1 MAGFSTALATVA
13 LSGIGDKTFLAA
25 IALAARHRARWVFTG
40 SVSALTIG
48 AGIWIAT
55 GVWLQTVVAI
65 ETIQLV
71 AGITFIIFGINALFD
86 TFKRHKTDL
95 QAKNREEKFLNTA
108 LSANAV
114 IRNSFTTTFLAEF
127 GDKTQLALLGLAAVP
142 NLSAMS
148 IFSGAVTAN
157 ILLAVIAVTAGKYL
171 KQIICQK
178 KLSFFSGI
186 LFIVLG
192 LNILIT

>member
-95 QAKNREEKFLNTA
+95 QAKNREENRK
-108 LSANAV
+108 
-114 IRNSFTTTFLAEF
+114 R
-127 GDKTQLALLGLAAVP
+127 VP
-142 NLSAMS
+142 ISR
-148 IFSGAVTAN
+148 GRTR
-157 ILLAVIAVTAGKYL
+157 
-171 KQIICQK
+171 
-178 KLSFFSGI
+178 
-186 LFIVLG
+186 
-192 LNILIT
+192 

>member
-13 LSGIGDKTFLAA
+13 LSGIGDKTFLTA
-25 IALAARHRARWVFTG
+25 IALATRHRARWVFTG

-55 GVWLQTVVAI
+55 GAWLQTFVAI
-65 ETIQLV
+65 ETIQLR
-71 AGITFIIFGINALFD
+71 AGITFLIFGVNALLNAL
-86 TFKRHKTDL
+86 KLHKSNL
-95 QAKNREEKFLNTA
+95 QANYIEKKNRNIA
-108 LSANAV
+108 LPANAV

-127 GDKTQLALLGLAAVP
+127 GDKTQFALLGLAAVP

-148 IFSGAVTAN
+148 IFSGAVAAN
-157 ILLAVIAVTAGKYL
+157 ILLAVIAVTAGNYL
-171 KQIICQK
+171 KKMICQK
-178 KLSFFSGI
+178 KLTFFGGI

-192 LNILIT
+192 